1 MRRKKEN
8 QIFAHNNK
16 YEKNIFKKFGGWFLK
31 LKVWQKVLFVL
42 AILILVLTVAIGGFA
57 LSKLSMVDKMN
68 LEKENLSCVDV
79 DGYVNI
85 LLLGVDSRNMDDISG
100 AGADAIMVL
109 SLKEETGE
117 VRLISV
123 YRDTYMKFG
132 DTDYYG
138 KVTDANRNGGPEM
151 MIKSLNQ
158 AMDLNIHQFV
168 VVNFKMVADLVDSV
182 GGITVNVEDYEIQ
195 QLNKYTMQTADNIGV
210 TDYQLVEAPGEQT
223 LEGVQAVSYGRIR
236 KGVGDDFKRTE
247 RMRVVISKV
256 FEKLQTMSFKDL
268 NKVLN
273 TLLPQVQTNMNNKD
287 MLIMAS
293 KLPTYK
299 IGGSKSWPFDVK
311 TGSLNNISYVFAD
324 DLLANTVKLHTDVF
338 KQENYVPS
346 ETVVAMND
354 RINTDL
360 SGINVKVPDE
370 IEKMEKD
377 KEDKDKDKKK
387 DKNKVKDKENVVN
400 KEKPE
405 KEDKPSKPE
414 KPEVKPEKPDV
425 KPDKPDVK
433 PDKPDVKPDK
443 PVEPEVDPD
452 KPDVKPE
459 PENPEPEKPD
469 NQDKPESDSRPHT
482 K

>member
-16 YEKNIFKKFGGWFLK
+16 YEKNIFKKFGGWFGK
-31 LKVWQKVLFVL
+31 LKIWQKVTFIVAIVL
-42 AILILVLTVAIGGFA
+42 LILVIAVGSFAI
-57 LSKLSMVDKMN
+57 SKLSMVDRMD

-109 SLKEETGE
+109 SLKEDTGE
-117 VRLISV
+117 VKLISI

-132 DTDYYG
+132 DMDYYG
-138 KVTDANRNGGPEM
+138 KVTDANRNGGPEL

-182 GGITVNVEDYEIQ
+182 GGIDVNIEDYEIQ
-195 QLNKYTMQTADNIGV
+195 ELNKYTVQTAKNIGL
-210 TDYQLVEAPGEQT
+210 DNYKLVEKAGEQT

-256 FEKLQTMSFKDL
+256 FEKLQTMTFKDL

-273 TLLPQVQTNMNNKD
+273 TLLPQVQSNMKNKD

-311 TGSLNNISYVFAD
+311 TGNLNNISYVFAD
-324 DLLANTVKLHTDVF
+324 DLLANTTKLHQEVF
-338 KQENYVPS
+338 KQENYAAS

-354 RINTDL
+354 RINQDL

-370 IEKMEKD
+370 IEKMEIE
-377 KEDKDKDKKK
+377 KEEEKDKDKDKKK
-387 DKNKVKDKENVVN
+387 DKDKNKETVVN
-400 KEKPE
+400 KEENRKPE
-405 KEDKPSKPE
+405 KHEAKPEPKPE
-414 KPEVKPEKPDV
+414 KPEVKPNKPEVKPDPKPEKPEVKPDPKPDKPEVKPDPKPEPPAPDKDPDVPDVHIPDV
-425 KPDKPDVK
+425 KPDK
-433 PDKPDVKPDK
+433 
-443 PVEPEVDPD
+443 E
-452 KPDVKPE
+452 
-459 PENPEPEKPD
+459 
-469 NQDKPESDSRPHT
+469 
-482 K
+482 

>member
-195 QLNKYTMQTADNIGV
+195 LLN
-210 TDYQLVEAPGEQT
+210 LRSE
-223 LEGVQAVSYGRIR
+223 
-236 KGVGDDFKRTE
+236 E
-247 RMRVVISKV
+247 R
-256 FEKLQTMSFKDL
+256 L
-268 NKVLN
+268 
-273 TLLPQVQTNMNNKD
+273 
-287 MLIMAS
+287 
-293 KLPTYK
+293 
-299 IGGSKSWPFDVK
+299 
-311 TGSLNNISYVFAD
+311 
-324 DLLANTVKLHTDVF
+324 
-338 KQENYVPS
+338 
-346 ETVVAMND
+346 
-354 RINTDL
+354 
-360 SGINVKVPDE
+360 
-370 IEKMEKD
+370 
-377 KEDKDKDKKK
+377 
-387 DKNKVKDKENVVN
+387 
-400 KEKPE
+400 
-405 KEDKPSKPE
+405 
-414 KPEVKPEKPDV
+414 
-425 KPDKPDVK
+425 
-433 PDKPDVKPDK
+433 
-443 PVEPEVDPD
+443 
-452 KPDVKPE
+452 
-459 PENPEPEKPD
+459 
-469 NQDKPESDSRPHT
+469 
-482 K
+482 